1 MRRVVSRAVAAAVAG
16 LLLRGLEVLA
26 GSLYDTQGPM
36 FLSEPPSKVEF
47 TNSSGGRVDCSA
59 RGNPAPLVEWHGA
72 DNLHVSSIPA
82 VRVVLN
88 NGSIYFP
95 PFEAEVF
102 RQDVHWAV
110 YRCVVSNSVGVIVSR
125 DVTVRAVV
133 TQRYEPEVQSPG
145 GFLGNDVIIRCN
157 VPAFVKEHVTVTS
170 WLQEPS
176 FNIYPSSVSDG
187 KYHMLPSGEL
197 MILNVTAS
205 DALRSYR
212 CRTHH
217 QLTQE
222 AVVSRNVGRIQ
233 LTDIRGPVPPVLNER
248 LLILTA
254 KVDDTVVVPCVAYA
268 NPRPH
273 YRWVYHQQNGHEA
286 SLDGTDRHMVRDG
299 TLVITAVRESDA
311 GTYLCNASNKEGSET
326 LEVQLSVSSPLQV
339 LVHPSRQRVDLG
351 KSASFRCTISGFP
364 RTSIHWLK
372 DGQPLRTG
380 ARIRQPS
387 EDRVHVA
394 SVSKEDRGMYQCFV
408 KNQVETA
415 QGSAELR
422 LGEVYPQLA
431 YKFIEQT
438 LQPGS
443 SVSLKCS
450 ASGNPTPRIS
460 WTLDGF
466 ALPHNERLMIG
477 QYVTVFGDVISHVN
491 ISSVKPDDGGEY
503 ECAAENRAGRTAH
516 AARLNVY
523 GLPYVRPMPPIP
535 AVAGQQLVVKCP
547 VAGYPID
554 TIIWEKADGVRLPT
568 NIRQRVN
575 NGTLTL
581 DNVQRVSD
589 QGTYSCT
596 ARNKQNYTAQRS
608 VDIRVLVPPR
618 ISPFY
623 FEDGVTEG
631 MRTQI
636 MCTASQGD
644 RPFNITWRKDSQPLG
659 HENGND
665 APWINVSDYA
675 PFSSILT
682 INTVTSSHSG
692 NYTCVVANK
701 AGTAEYTAQLS
712 VTVPP
717 RWLVEPT
724 DRSVVQGNPVALHCQ
739 VDGFPKP
746 AVTWKQ
752 AVGTEPGEYRDLSYR
767 NQRIHSLENGSLII
781 SRAGQ
786 EHEGYYLCQA
796 GNGIGPGLSKVILLT
811 VHAGPRFKVR
821 TRQEMARKGETVH
834 LRCEVEGDQP
844 MDITWKAKGSRV
856 ESEYEMRYTVKTT
869 PLSHGSLS
877 KLTIVDVS
885 PVDRGDFTCIASN
898 AYGQDR
904 TTIQLTVQEP
914 PNFPRNL
921 HVAEQTSRSV
931 LLSWSPDVATDS
943 PVTSYILQYKE
954 ASDVW
959 HEHNPQLTVAGD
971 RSVVLV
977 AGLRPATTY
986 HFRLY
991 AENALGTSA
1000 PSDPL
1005 HAMTESEIPGGPPTQ
1020 VSVEATGP
1028 QELHV
1033 TWQPPER
1040 QLWNGELLGYKIGFR
1055 RIGPGP
1061 EDEGPYNFTR
1071 VGVGIVGG
1079 EVRLSGL
1086 EKFTKYSV
1094 TVQAFNSRGDGPAS
1108 DAVIVQ
1114 TLEDVPSAPPQDI
1127 MCTPVSAHDL
1137 QVSWH
1142 PPDRAHL
1149 HGIVQGYKLFYE
1161 PVEERYEL
1169 GIRESKM
1176 TTATTAVLHG
1186 LKPFT
1191 NYSIQLL
1198 ASTRAGDGVISPVTF
1213 CTTEETV
1220 PEAPEK
1226 VKAVPSSENS
1236 AFIGWLPPRRP
1247 NGIVTKYTI
1256 YLRVLEQGREL
1267 KIVKATVSA
1276 EKLYYEVSSLVASRI
1291 YESWVTATTR
1301 VGQGASTPIV
1311 RLAPA
1316 SSGAVPASIVSFGQ
1330 IVTVPWKVTVKLTC
1344 LCVGIPRPNPEWRL
1358 GDLSLHH
1365 QPKIEINSDNT
1376 LIIMN
1381 VQRSNEG
1388 NYSCHVRNSYGSDEI
1403 MYFLQVQVPPA
1414 APVLVVTSVMQK
1426 AVQLQWKQGDMGG
1439 AAVRQFLLAYRS
1451 VGDAGERGEW
1461 DELSVDPVAST
1472 HLLEG
1477 LMCGTRYEFRLA
1489 AVNKIGSGGA
1499 SAVVDARTKGSKP
1512 DAPKLERFLQINSTS
1527 VMLLLD
1533 SWLDG
1538 GCQIKAFT
1546 VEYRETAGV
1555 SNWKLVASNI
1565 SPQPSLMLQALS
1577 PATRYAL
1584 RVSARNP
1591 AGTTVA
1597 QYVFVTRSTV
1607 PGQHQHSP
1615 GRDIITNAGEKGG
1628 APFYM
1633 DTQVVIPATVSA
1645 VAVLAALTA
1654 VGFCLRRLT
1663 NFCFIFSVDTLLLFL
1678 MYLYFAGPNTAGGAG
1693 ADASSGLQDTAAALD
1708 NKHNSEQRER
1718 YYATVRKPA
1727 QLQSPG
1733 LERIPEY
1740 SEDIYPYATFHLAE
1754 QETMA
1759 ANPQLQMQQVFGY
1772 EGHPVSKECDAEHHL
1787 KTRSRAGR
1795 KSKSHKS
1802 ESEEYDSLG
1811 SDSDTEQGTS
1821 SRTESSNHLDDPG
1834 PGSGRAGMQRPAHHN
1849 FLYHTQESSTSTEPS
1864 PTSEHRTY
1872 PCNNK
1877 HRRCTSGTLETE
1889 SEALVLPPSGFGDV
1903 HTHELSEAECDID
1916 MDINL
1921 ARKIR
1926 LHSHD
1931 FTIAV

>member
-1 MRRVVSRAVAAAVAG
+1 MGRLVARLVVSAAVC
-16 LLLRGLEVLA
+16 LLLTEIEVNA
-26 GSLYDTQGPM
+26 GSLYDTQGPV
-36 FLSEPPSKVEF
+36 FVGEPPPKVEF

-59 RGNPAPLVEWHGA
+59 RGNPEPTVEWLGP
-72 DNLHVSSIPA
+72 DNLAVTSIPGI
-82 VRVVLN
+82 RLVLN

-95 PFEAEVF
+95 PFDAEVF

-110 YRCVVSNSVGVIVSR
+110 YRCVVANSVGTIISR
-125 DVTVRAVV
+125 EVTVRAVV

-170 WLQEPS
+170 WLQEPA
-176 FNIYPSSVSDG
+176 FNIYPSTVSDG

-197 MILNVTAS
+197 MVLNITAS
-205 DALRSYR
+205 DAMRSYR

-248 LLILTA
+248 LLMLTA

-268 NPRPH
+268 NPRPQ
-273 YRWVYHQQNGHEA
+273 YRWMYHQQNGHETA
-286 SLDGTDRHMVRDG
+286 LEGTERHIVRDG

-326 LEVQLSVSSPLQV
+326 LEVQLSISSPLQV

-351 KSASFRCTISGFP
+351 KSATFRCSVSGFP

-387 EDRVHVA
+387 EDRVHISAVL
-394 SVSKEDRGMYQCFV
+394 KEDRGMYQCFV
-408 KNQVETA
+408 KNQIEMA

-466 ALPHNERLMIG
+466 SLPHNERLMIG

-491 ISSVKPDDGGEY
+491 ISTVKPDDGGEY
-503 ECAAENRAGRTAH
+503 ECVAENRAGRTSH
-516 AARLNVY
+516 AARLNIY

-554 TIIWEKADGVRLPT
+554 TIIWEKDGVRLPT
-568 NIRQRVN
+568 NIRQRVT
-575 NGTLTL
+575 NGTLTVE
-581 DNVQRVSD
+581 NVQRASD

-608 VDIRVLVPPR
+608 VDIRVLVPPK
-618 ISPFY
+618 ITPFS
-623 FEDGVTEG
+623 FARDLNV
-631 MRTQI
+631 
-636 MCTASQGD
+636 GD
-644 RPFNITWRKDSQPLG
+644 RTSIQCVVVTGDLPLSFIWLKD
-659 HENGND
+659 H
-665 APWINVSDYA
+665 Y
-675 PFSSILT
+675 SSLNPTTSTTSIS
-682 INTVTSSHSG
+682 TSSTGTTTGTDITTRQYDDFTSTLSIGSITRAHSG
-692 NYTCVVANK
+692 NYTCRVSNAAATV
-701 AGTAEYTAQLS
+701 THTAQLQ
-712 VTVPP
+712 VNVPP
-717 RWLVEPT
+717 RWMVEPT
-724 DRSVVQGNPVALHCQ
+724 DHSVVQGNPVSLHCQ

-746 AVTWKQ
+746 TVTWKK
-752 AVGTEPGEYRDLSYR
+752 AVGTEPGEYRDLSYHS
-767 NQRIHSLENGSLII
+767 QRIHSLENGSLII
-781 SRAGQ
+781 SRATQ

-834 LRCEVEGDQP
+834 LRCEADGDQP
-844 MDITWKAKGSRV
+844 MDVTWKAKGSRI
-856 ESEYEMRYTVKTT
+856 ESDYEMRYSVKTT
-869 PLSHGSLS
+869 SLSHGSLS
-877 KLTIVDVS
+877 KLTIMDVS

-921 HVAEQTSRSV
+921 HIAEQTSRSV
-931 LLSWSPDVATDS
+931 LLSWSPGAGSDS

-954 ASDVW
+954 ASDIW

-977 AGLRPATTY
+977 AGLRPATVY

-1005 HAMTESEIPGGPPTQ
+1005 HAMTESEIPGGAPRQ
-1020 VSVEATGP
+1020 VSVEATSS

-1040 QLWNGELLGYKIGFR
+1040 QLWNGELLGYKIGFK
-1055 RIGPGP
+1055 RIGPVA

-1071 VGVGIVGG
+1071 IGAGMVNS

-1094 TVQAFNSRGDGPAS
+1094 IVEAFNNRGDGPS
-1108 DAVIVQ
+1108 CDPVIVQ
-1114 TLEDVPSAPPQDI
+1114 TLEDVPSAPPQDVI
-1127 MCTPVSAHDL
+1127 CTPVSAHDL

-1142 PPDRAHL
+1142 PPDRSHL

-1161 PVEERYEL
+1161 PVEERYEP
-1169 GIRESKM
+1169 GKRESKV

-1191 NYSIQLL
+1191 NYSIRLL
-1198 ASTRAGDGVISPVTF
+1198 ASTRAGDGVVSPVTF

-1226 VKAVPSSENS
+1226 VKAVPSSENA
-1236 AFIGWLPPRRP
+1236 AFVGWLPPHHP
-1247 NGIVTKYTI
+1247 NGIVTKYTVH
-1256 YLRVLEQGREL
+1256 LRILEQGREL
-1267 KIVKATVSA
+1267 KTVKNPVAA
-1276 EKLYYEVSSLVASRI
+1276 HQLYYEVSGLFASKM
-1291 YESWVTATTR
+1291 YEAWVTAATR
-1301 VGQGASTPIV
+1301 VGQGAGTSVI
-1311 RLAPA
+1311 RLSPAP
-1316 SSGAVPASIVSFGQ
+1316 SSSVPASIVSFGQ
-1330 IVTVPWKVTVKLTC
+1330 LVTVPWKVTVKLAC
-1344 LCVGIPRPNPEWRL
+1344 LCVGKPRPSAEWRL
-1358 GDLSLHH
+1358 GDLNLHH
-1365 QPKIEINSDNT
+1365 QPKMEINSDNT

-1381 VQRSNEG
+1381 VLRSNEG
-1388 NYSCHVRNSYGSDEI
+1388 NYSCHVRNTYGSDEI

-1426 AVQLQWKQGDMGG
+1426 SVQLQWKQGDTGG

-1451 VGDAGERGEW
+1451 VGEGGEAGEW
-1461 DELSVDPVAST
+1461 DELSIEPGVSRR
-1472 HLLEG
+1472 LLEG
-1477 LMCGTRYEFRLA
+1477 LLCGTHYQFRLA
-1489 AVNKIGSGGA
+1489 AVNKIGSGSA
-1499 SAVVDARTKGSKP
+1499 SPVIDVTTKGSKP
-1512 DAPKLERFLQINSTS
+1512 EAPKLEHFLQVNMTS
-1527 VMLLLD
+1527 VTLLLD
-1533 SWLDG
+1533 TWQDG
-1538 GCQIKAFT
+1538 GCQIRAFT
-1546 VEYRETAGV
+1546 IEYRETAGG
-1555 SNWKLVASNI
+1555 SHWKLVASSI
-1565 SPQPSLMLQALS
+1565 VSQQSFILQALI

-1597 QYVFVTRSTV
+1597 QYIFVTRSTI
-1607 PGQHQHSP
+1607 PGQHQHSS
-1615 GRDIITNAGEKGG
+1615 DHDLITGTGEESGS
-1628 APFYM
+1628 PFYM
-1633 DTQVVIPATVSA
+1633 DTQVVIPAAVSA
-1645 VAVLAALTA
+1645 IAVVGAFIA
-1654 VGFCLRRLT
+1654 VVFCLHRRPGT
-1663 NFCFIFSVDTLLLFL
+1663 GAA
-1678 MYLYFAGPNTAGGAG
+1678 AGIGGQGLDAG
-1693 ADASSGLQDTAAALD
+1693 SGLQDATAALD
-1708 NKHNSEQRER
+1708 NKHNAEQRER

-1759 ANPQLQMQQVFGY
+1759 GNPQMPMQQVFGY
-1772 EGHPVSKECDAEHHL
+1772 ECCPVNSIQSKQCDPEHHL

-1795 KSKSHKS
+1795 KSKPHKS

-1834 PGSGRAGMQRPAHHN
+1834 PGAGRAGIHRPAHHN

-1864 PTSEHRTY
+1864 PISEHRTF
-1872 PCNNK
+1872 PCHNK
-1877 HRRCTSGTLETE
+1877 LRRCTSEMLQVE

-1903 HTHELSEAECDID
+1903 HTHELSEAECDIG